1 MNELIKFWSLDTVS
15 GAELITPMHCLFIKV
30 IRYETKKTKVH
41 MKNET
46 HLIALTGIMLYPDG
60 DGNCSLFRVGLIFID
75 VQQYIQIF
83 SSRY

>member
-1 MNELIKFWSLDTVS
+1 
-15 GAELITPMHCLFIKV
+15 
-30 IRYETKKTKVH
+30 

-46 HLIALTGIMLYPDG
+46 YLIALTGIMLYPDG
-60 DGNCSLFRVGLIFID
+60 DENCSLFRVGLIFID